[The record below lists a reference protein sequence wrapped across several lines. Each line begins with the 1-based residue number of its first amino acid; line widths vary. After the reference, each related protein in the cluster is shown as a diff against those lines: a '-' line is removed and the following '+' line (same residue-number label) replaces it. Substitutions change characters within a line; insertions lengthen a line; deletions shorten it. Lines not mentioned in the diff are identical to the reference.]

1 MTTTRV
7 TFENHGTEPVRVFWV
22 NAGGLEQLIMPRIG
36 PAQVMAMNASPGHE
50 LRCRGSLTS
59 ILLQVINVGIG
70 PEQWVHVDQSGAS
83 QAEVTPTALPVAAV
97 ESDEAQEAKRAA
109 QESDAVGLT
118 SREIFAKYTPT
129 HAQAGCEHPADV
141 AEAASLAATPAPHC
155 SYPLLDALPD
165 ELVSGGKLSSLQIES
180 VSLACQRHLQVW
192 PATGSAVSGTRAG
205 FFLGDGAGVGKGR
218 QLAAIVLDN
227 VARGRDR
234 NIWFSTSADLRVDAM
249 RDLRDLGCHVAV
261 HDGCQGLD
269 KGNKGLGHGKEMQ
282 AGVLFSTYMTL
293 VSATSGQKQ
302 KGHSRLQQ
310 IVSWCGGAGYEG
322 CLLFDECHKARAQR
336 QPASP
341 RTRACHPMPHSL
353 PPHALEPATPPTSRP
368 RTGRA
373 RKRPRPRWPWPCS
386 SCSALCRSHVSST
399 ARPPAAP
406 TSRTWPTWSGSGCG
420 APTRASPTSMPSC
433 RASPT
438 AAWAASRCS
447 PWR

>member
-1 MTTTRV
+1 MTTRV
-7 TFENHGTEPVRVFWV
+7 SFENHGTEPVRVFWV
-22 NAGGLEQLIMPRIG
+22 NAGGLEQLVLPRIE
-36 PAQVMAMNASPGHE
+36 PAQVMAVKATPGHE

-70 PEQWVHVDQSGAS
+70 PEQRVHIDQSGAS
-83 QAEVTPTALPVAAV
+83 TASQADTKPTALPAAAAV

-129 HAQAGCEHPADV
+129 HAQAGCDHPADV
-141 AEAASLAATPAPHC
+141 AEAASLAATPAPLC

-322 CLLFDECHKARAQR
+322 CLLFDECHKASLT
-336 QPASP
+336 PTCHP
-341 RTRACHPMPHSL
+341 THRACHPTHQSL
-353 PPHALEPATPPTSRP
+353 PPHLPPGQELDGQGGDLLQGGH
-368 RTGRA
+368 GRA
-373 RKRPRPRWPWPCS
+373 RAAARAAARTRRLLLGHGLHRPHQHGLHG
-386 SCSALCRSHVSST
+386 A
-399 ARPPAAP
+399 ARAVGRVLGLPQL
-406 TSRTWPTWSGSGCG
+406 
-420 APTRASPTSMPSC
+420 
-433 RASPT
+433 
-438 AAWAASRCS
+438 
-447 PWR
+447 